1 MGDSITMS
9 AGEQTGQSLSHLS
22 ESCRPDEHPP
32 VATGRLGVLLM
43 NLGTPDAT
51 DYWSMRR
58 YLREFLS
65 DRRVIDYSPWIWQ
78 PILQTMILTRRPSK
92 SGALYRSI
100 WNKEL
105 NESPLRTVSRSQAQK
120 LADRLAARDTNI
132 IVDWAMR
139 YGNPSTESAFKRLVD
154 QGCRRIVLIALYPQY
169 ASPTTA
175 TAYDAVFAVLK
186 KMMWQPSIRTAP
198 PYYDNPLYI
207 QALAR
212 SVQDGIAEAGF
223 EPELLLFSYHG
234 MPKRFLLAG
243 DPYYCMCMHTTRLV
257 REALGW
263 SEAKAMTCFQSR
275 FGPEEWLQP
284 YFDRTLEN
292 LPSKGVKRIAVISP
306 AFATD
311 CLETLEEIAV
321 SGRETFLAHGGAD
334 FAYIRCLND
343 SEAHIDLL
351 EQMAVQ
357 ELQGWLPSP

>member
-1 MGDSITMS
+1 MGETVAMPADR
-9 AGEQTGQSLSHLS
+9 GEASFPSNDVN
-22 ESCRPDEHPP
+22 RPDEHPA
-32 VATGRLGVLLM
+32 VAIDRLGVLLM

-65 DRRVIDYSPWIWQ
+65 DRRVIDYSPWVWQ
-78 PILQTMILTRRPSK
+78 PILHTMILTRRPSK

-105 NESPLRTVSRSQAQK
+105 DESPLRTVSRSQAEK
-120 LADRLAARDTNI
+120 LAERLAARDASI
-132 IVDWAMR
+132 VVDWAMR
-139 YGNPSTESAFKRLVD
+139 YGNPSTESALRRLVD
-154 QGCRRIVLIALYPQY
+154 QGCHRIAFIALYPQY

-175 TAYDAVFAVLK
+175 TAYDAVFDVLK
-186 KMMWQPSIRTAP
+186 KMIWQPSIRTAS
-198 PYYDNPLYI
+198 PYYDDPLYI
-207 QALAR
+207 ETLAQSIR
-212 SVQDGIAEAGF
+212 DGVAKAGF
-223 EPELLLFSYHG
+223 EPDRLIFSYHG

-243 DPYYCMCMHTTRLV
+243 DPYYCMCTKTTRLV

-263 SEAKAMTCFQSR
+263 SEARVMTCFQSR

-284 YFDRTLEN
+284 YFDRTLES
-292 LPSKGVKRIAVISP
+292 LPAEGIKKIAVISP

-321 SGRETFLAHGGAD
+321 SGREAFLAQGGSD
-334 FAYIRCLND
+334 FAYIPCLND

-351 EQMAVQ
+351 EKIAMR
-357 ELQGWLPSP
+357 ELQGWLPPS